1 MLDFVTVCR
10 SVRCGYPPGWDFI
23 GHFAGGKR
31 RGLHTGSNNDETDIL
46 YYFGEWE
53 NDLPN
58 GHGAQVLRDG
68 TWYVG
73 QFKDGVAEGQGAMAN
88 ADGQVVATRQAAAGV
103 LLR

>member
-1 MLDFVTVCR
+1 MR
-10 SVRCGYPPGWDFI
+10 YRYPPGGEYSEYI

-31 RGLHTGSNNDETDIL
+31 SGRGLYTGYKNDETDIL

-73 QFKDGVAEGQGAMAN
+73 QFNDGAAEG
-88 ADGQVVATRQAAAGV
+88 
-103 LLR
+103 